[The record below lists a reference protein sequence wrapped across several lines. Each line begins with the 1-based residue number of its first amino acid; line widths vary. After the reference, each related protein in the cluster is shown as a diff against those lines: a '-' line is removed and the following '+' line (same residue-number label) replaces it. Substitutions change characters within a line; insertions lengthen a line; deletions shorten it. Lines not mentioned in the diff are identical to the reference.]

1 MQSFISNFLKGILI
15 LGPLG
20 LTAYVIWFV
29 FVKVDSFLRIPI
41 PGVGFAVTILVIVM
55 VGALASNIFFERV
68 WNHFEKVMT
77 RLPVVKLLYFS
88 IKDFINAFVGEKK
101 SFSRPVMIS
110 LGPGWLPGL
119 APSQPAIA
127 GAVTAGAAPGVL
139 VENLPA
145 PASGAGGDDLK
156 LLGFV
161 TSDSLDLP
169 GVEDRVAVYL
179 PQSYNFGGMLVLIP
193 KDRIT
198 PLATAD
204 SAKIMAFIVSG
215 GVSRGAA

>member
-1 MQSFISNFLKGILI
+1 MQSFISNFFKGILI

-29 FVKVDSFLRIPI
+29 FAKVDSFLRIPI
-41 PGVGFAVTILVIVM
+41 PGVGFAVTILVIVL

-68 WNHFEKVMT
+68 WTHFEKVLT

-110 LGPGWLPGL
+110 LGPGWLPGQ
-119 APSQPAIA
+119 APSRPAIA
-127 GAVTAGAAPGVL
+127 GSVTAGSAPGVM

-145 PASGAGGDDLK
+145 AASGGDDFK

-193 KDRIT
+193 KDRVT